1 MVPFSA
7 GSVTDLLARIIGEK
21 LGERWGQQLI
31 VENRP
36 GIPGTASVAKSA
48 PDGYT
53 LMLTSNGHTVAAVL
67 NKNLPFD
74 PVREFSGVTQVAS
87 VPLVLI
93 VPPDLPATTLRELV
107 ALAKDRP
114 GALNFA
120 SSGLASTAYISGELF
135 KQTAKIDI
143 VHVPYKGAP
152 ESLTGIMRAD
162 SHMFFAGINIALD
175 LIQSGKVRP
184 LAVAAPKRIA
194 TLPAVP
200 TFAEAGMP
208 EFEYDAWFGVMA
220 PANTPIAIRTKVSQD
235 VATVLRTRRGTEALG
250 KPGGGDGRQCAA
262 GIRCA
267 DQIGYRALRQDA
279 QGSGRRRQLG
289 ARFRRATL
297 PVRSMEVP
305 ACRPW
310 CSRRRGRRCAC
321 ASGRCQCLQRGKYCS
336 RSRPAAFAV
345 PICMWW
351 TASLP
356 HPKLPLIPGHEIVG
370 RVAALG
376 ADVAGLAVG
385 ERIGVPWLG
394 YTCGVCPYCRAG
406 RENLCDRPLFTGYT
420 RDGGYATHALA
431 DARFCFPLP
440 ERRDDAEIAPFLCA
454 GLIGW
459 RSYRMAGAHG
469 EGKRTFAEGASL
481 DALGLYGFGAAAHI
495 LAQVAAWQGRR
506 VYAFTRS
513 GDTAAQA
520 FAKSLGRGLGRR
532 LR

>member
-1 MVPFSA
+1 MAPFGSAICRSLLVGIAGVLVSSVATGQTPADPPYPGQAVRLVVPFSA

-93 VPPDLPATTLRELV
+93 VPPDSPAATLRELV

-194 TLPAVP
+194 TLPSVP

-235 VATVLRTRRGTEALG
+235 GRDGLADRRGAEALG
-250 KPGGGDGRQCAA
+250 KPGSGDGRQCTA
-262 GIRCA
+262 GIRCV

-279 QGSGRRRQLG
+279 QGRGGRRQLG
-289 ARFRRATL
+289 SRFRRAVF
-297 PVRSMEVP
+297 PVG
-305 ACRPW
+305 AW
-310 CSRRRGRRCAC
+310 RC
-321 ASGRCQCLQRGKYCS
+321 
-336 RSRPAAFAV
+336 
-345 PICMWW
+345 
-351 TASLP
+351 P
-356 HPKLPLIPGHEIVG
+356 HAGH
-370 RVAALG
+370 G
-376 ADVAGLAVG
+376 A
-385 ERIGVPWLG
+385 
-394 YTCGVCPYCRAG
+394 
-406 RENLCDRPLFTGYT
+406 
-420 RDGGYATHALA
+420 RDGA
-431 DARFCFPLP
+431 
-440 ERRDDAEIAPFLCA
+440 
-454 GLIGW
+454 
-459 RSYRMAGAHG
+459 
-469 EGKRTFAEGASL
+469 
-481 DALGLYGFGAAAHI
+481 GAAAH
-495 LAQVAAWQGRR
+495 AG
-506 VYAFTRS
+506 
-513 GDTAAQA
+513 TADARA
-520 FAKSLGRGLGRR
+520 RGTGNIARGRGLRRLPYRSACGRR
-532 LR
+532 GASESDASAHPRP